1 MYKLLGRQ
9 TSGNV
14 QKVLFMLEE
23 LGAAYTREDYGRQ
36 FENTQ
41 TAEYKA
47 LNPTSKVPTLV
58 DGDTVI
64 WESNTILRYLAAS
77 GGEHLNGAT
86 PAEKTEVERW
96 MDSCWLPSTPGYLA
110 AFKGAKLTPEEQT
123 AEYKEQVKDLVA
135 QLKIIDR
142 PPGRQG
148 FPGARQADP
157 CRYRLR
163 ADPEALRRLQDRP
176 AVDAQSGALG
186 GRDRRSPGLQGGNRC
201 GAGKGRMM
209 IKARRP
215 HRTGYDGSGHR
226 RAAFAWRA
234 RCHGV

>member
-23 LGAAYTREDYGRQ
+23 LGASYKREDYGRQ

-64 WESNTILRYLAAS
+64 WESNTILRYLAAF
-77 GGEHLNGAT
+77 GGEQLNGAT

-96 MDSCWLPSTPGYLA
+96 MDFLLAAINPGYLA

-123 AEYKEQVKDLVA
+123 AEYKEQVKDLLA
-135 QLKIIDR
+135 QLKIVDGHLAGKDFLALGKLTLADIACAPILKRCVDFKIDR
-142 PPGRQG
+142 PSMPNLERWV
-148 FPGARQADP
+148 AAI
-157 CRYRLR
+157 
-163 ADPEALRRLQDRP
+163 AARP
-176 AVDAQSGALG
+176 AF
-186 GRDRRSPGLQGGNRC
+186 
-201 GAGKGRMM
+201 
-209 IKARRP
+209 KAA
-215 HRTGYDGSGHR
+215 TT
-226 RAAFAWRA
+226 AAPAKA
-234 RCHGV
+234 A

>member
-14 QKVLFMLEE
+14 QKVIFMLEE
-23 LGAAYTREDYGRQ
+23 LGAAYERQDYGRQ

-64 WESNTILRYLAAS
+64 WESNTILRYLASGEGAS
-77 GGEHLNGAT
+77 LTGAT
-86 PAEKTEVERW
+86 AAERTDVERW
-96 MDSCWLPSTPGYLA
+96 MDFLLAAVNPGYLA

-135 QLKIIDR
+135 QLKIIDAHLAGKDFLAL
-142 PPGRQG
+142 GRLTI
-148 FPGARQADP
+148 ADIACAP
-157 CRYRLR
+157 ILKRCV
-163 ADPEALRRLQDRP
+163 DFKIERP
-176 AVDAQSGALG
+176 ALPNLERWVAAIA
-186 GRDRRSPGLQGGNRC
+186 GRLAFKVASS
-201 GAGKGRMM
+201 AVAST
-209 IKARRP
+209 KA
-215 HRTGYDGSGHR
+215 
-226 RAAFAWRA
+226 A
-234 RCHGV
+234 

>member
-23 LGAAYTREDYGRQ
+23 LGASYKREDYGRQ

-64 WESNTILRYLAAS
+64 WESNTILRYLAAF
-77 GGEHLNGAT
+77 GGEQLNGAT

-96 MDSCWLPSTPGYLA
+96 MDFLLAAVNPGYLA

-135 QLKIIDR
+135 QLKIVDGHLAGKDFLALDKLTLADIACAPILKRCVDFKIDR
-142 PPGRQG
+142 PSMPDLERWV
-148 FPGARQADP
+148 AAI
-157 CRYRLR
+157 
-163 ADPEALRRLQDRP
+163 AARP
-176 AVDAQSGALG
+176 AF
-186 GRDRRSPGLQGGNRC
+186 
-201 GAGKGRMM
+201 
-209 IKARRP
+209 KAA
-215 HRTGYDGSGHR
+215 TT
-226 RAAFAWRA
+226 AAPAKA
-234 RCHGV
+234 A

>member
-96 MDSCWLPSTPGYLA
+96 MDFLLAAINPGYLA

-135 QLKIIDR
+135 QLKIVDGHLAGKDFLALGKLTLADIACAPILKRCVDFKIDR
-142 PPGRQG
+142 PSMPNLERWV
-148 FPGARQADP
+148 AAI
-157 CRYRLR
+157 
-163 ADPEALRRLQDRP
+163 AARP
-176 AVDAQSGALG
+176 AF
-186 GRDRRSPGLQGGNRC
+186 
-201 GAGKGRMM
+201 
-209 IKARRP
+209 KAAI
-215 HRTGYDGSGHR
+215 
-226 RAAFAWRA
+226 AAAPA
-234 RCHGV
+234 KAA

>member
-23 LGAAYTREDYGRQ
+23 LGAPYKREDYGRQ

-58 DGDTVI
+58 DGGTVI
-64 WESNTILRYLAAS
+64 WESNTILRYLAAF
-77 GGEHLNGAT
+77 GGEQLNGAT
-86 PAEKTEVERW
+86 PAERTEVERW
-96 MDSCWLPSTPGYLA
+96 MDFLLAAVNPGYLA

-135 QLKIIDR
+135 QLKIVDGHLAGKDFLALGKLTLADIACAPILKRCVDFKIER
-142 PPGRQG
+142 PSMPNLERWV
-148 FPGARQADP
+148 AAIT
-157 CRYRLR
+157 
-163 ADPEALRRLQDRP
+163 ARP
-176 AVDAQSGALG
+176 AF
-186 GRDRRSPGLQGGNRC
+186 
-201 GAGKGRMM
+201 
-209 IKARRP
+209 KAA
-215 HRTGYDGSGHR
+215 T
-226 RAAFAWRA
+226 AAAPA
-234 RCHGV
+234 KAA

>member
-14 QKVLFMLEE
+14 QKVLFMFEE
-23 LGAAYTREDYGRQ
+23 LGAPYTREDYGRQ

-77 GGEHLNGAT
+77 GGEHLHGAT

-96 MDSCWLPSTPGYLA
+96 MDFLLAAVNSGYLA
-110 AFKGAKLTPEEQT
+110 AFKSAKLTPEQQT
-123 AEYKEQVKDLVA
+123 AENKEQVKDLVA
-135 QLKIIDR
+135 QLKIVDGHLAGKDFLALGRFTIADIACAPVLKRCIDFKIDR
-142 PPGRQG
+142 PSMPDLERWV
-148 FPGARQADP
+148 AAI
-157 CRYRLR
+157 
-163 ADPEALRRLQDRP
+163 AARP
-176 AVDAQSGALG
+176 AFKAATGAA
-186 GRDRRSPGLQGGNRC
+186 S
-201 GAGKGRMM
+201 A
-209 IKARRP
+209 KA
-215 HRTGYDGSGHR
+215 
-226 RAAFAWRA
+226 A
-234 RCHGV
+234 

>member
-23 LGAAYTREDYGRQ
+23 LGASYEREDYGRQ

-64 WESNTILRYLAAS
+64 WESNTILRYLAAF
-77 GGEHLNGAT
+77 GGERLNGAT

-96 MDSCWLPSTPGYLA
+96 MDFLLAAVNPGYLA

-123 AEYKEQVKDLVA
+123 AESKEQVKDLVA
-135 QLKIIDR
+135 QLKIVDGHLAGKDFLALGKLTLADIACAPILKRCVDFKIDR
-142 PPGRQG
+142 PSMPDLERWV
-148 FPGARQADP
+148 AAI
-157 CRYRLR
+157 
-163 ADPEALRRLQDRP
+163 AARP
-176 AVDAQSGALG
+176 AF
-186 GRDRRSPGLQGGNRC
+186 
-201 GAGKGRMM
+201 
-209 IKARRP
+209 KAA
-215 HRTGYDGSGHR
+215 TT
-226 RAAFAWRA
+226 AAPAKA
-234 RCHGV
+234 A

>member
-23 LGAAYTREDYGRQ
+23 LGASYKREDYGRQ

-64 WESNTILRYLAAS
+64 WESNTILRYLAAF
-77 GGEHLNGAT
+77 GGEQLNGAT

-96 MDSCWLPSTPGYLA
+96 MDFLLAAINPGYLA

-135 QLKIIDR
+135 QLKIVDGHLAGKDFLALGKLTLADIACAPILKRCVDFKIER
-142 PPGRQG
+142 PSMPNLERWV
-148 FPGARQADP
+148 AAI
-157 CRYRLR
+157 
-163 ADPEALRRLQDRP
+163 AARP
-176 AVDAQSGALG
+176 AF
-186 GRDRRSPGLQGGNRC
+186 
-201 GAGKGRMM
+201 
-209 IKARRP
+209 KAA
-215 HRTGYDGSGHR
+215 TT
-226 RAAFAWRA
+226 AAPAKA
-234 RCHGV
+234 A